1 MTRQPLELGDV
12 LSGRALLALH
22 DVELDALAFGEGLVA
37 VALNRRMMNEA
48 VLLATLWRDK
58 AKALR
63 IVEPLYRAGRTHCG
77 APKCCVAC
85 RSPEMPYWPTNLCI
99 RDLDPHDGLTS
110 HPRRPTPRV
119 KQREQKKA
127 LSKCQGPAYS

>member
-22 DVELDALAFGEGLVA
+22 DVELDALAFGERLVA
-37 VALNRRMMNEA
+37 VALDRRMMDEA
-48 VLLATLWRDK
+48 ILLTILGRDE

-77 APKCCVAC
+77 APKCLFGVSESGNAVLADQPGVFVIYAPTMGPPHASDELRRR
-85 RSPEMPYWPTNLCI
+85 RSSRN
-99 RDLDPHDGLTS
+99 
-110 HPRRPTPRV
+110 
-119 KQREQKKA
+119 KN
-127 LSKCQGPAYS
+127 GP

>member
-22 DVELDALAFGEGLVA
+22 DVELDALAFGERLVA
-37 VALNRRMMNEA
+37 AALDGRMMNEA
-48 VLLATLWRDK
+48 ILLTILGRDE

-77 APKCCVAC
+77 TPKYCWRVGVRKC
-85 RSPEMPYWPTNLCI
+85 RTGRPTWCI
-99 RDLDPHDGLTS
+99 RDQRPHDGLAA
-110 HPRRPTPRV
+110 RRRNYRADAAGTKKSP
-119 KQREQKKA
+119 EQ
-127 LSKCQGPAYS
+127 CQGPAYS